1 MLLGMVSGSS
11 GGEIEDRSGEV
22 WPLNVCQVY
31 TMLQRLERDG
41 LAGRDGS
48 GAAPAGFTRGRRR
61 VPDA

>member
-11 GGEIEDRSGEV
+11 GEEIEDRSGEA

-31 TMLQRLERDG
+31 TTLQRLERDG
-41 LAGRDGS
+41 LARRDGS
-48 GAAPAGFTRGRRR
+48 GAAPAGFTRGHRR

>member
-1 MLLGMVSGSS
+1 MLLGMVSDDS
-11 GGEIEDRSGEV
+11 GEEIEDRSGEV

-31 TMLQRLERDG
+31 ATLQRLERDG
-41 LAGRDGS
+41 LAGCDGS